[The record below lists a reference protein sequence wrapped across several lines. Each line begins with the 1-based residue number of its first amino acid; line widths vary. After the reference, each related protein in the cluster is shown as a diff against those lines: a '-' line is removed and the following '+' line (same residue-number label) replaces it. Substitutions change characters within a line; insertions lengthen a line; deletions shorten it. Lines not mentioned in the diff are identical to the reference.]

1 VVALAFLDGAGHL
14 FNQCVL
20 ITENPVRGITP
31 IQAKVFGPVMTPTM
45 SHSRRIGPF
54 EIAPIGLGCMNLS
67 HAYGAPPP
75 PEQVQRL
82 LLQALDLG
90 VTHFDTAALYGFGA
104 NETLVGRVL
113 KAHRSRIVLASKGGM
128 AGVSFPDGVKRVI
141 DGRPEA
147 IRRNCEDSLQ
157 RLGTDVIDVY
167 YLHRW
172 DKAVPI
178 EDSVGAMSRLV
189 EEGKVRVLGL
199 SEVSAATLR
208 RAHAVHPISAVQ
220 TEYSLWTRN
229 PEIAVLQ
236 ACRDI
241 GAAFV
246 AFSPTARAF
255 LTGQLR
261 EVSTLDAKDIRRSMP
276 RFAPETYVRNLA
288 LLPPYE
294 ALAREAGCT
303 PAQLALAWLLSRGE
317 HVIPL
322 PGTTSVEHL
331 RENVG
336 ARDVQLSTSLIQ
348 RLDEVINE
356 RTVVGGRY
364 GAQSESEVDTERF

>member
-1 VVALAFLDGAGHL
+1 
-14 FNQCVL
+14 
-20 ITENPVRGITP
+20 
-31 IQAKVFGPVMTPTM
+31 
-45 SHSRRIGPF
+45 
-54 EIAPIGLGCMNLS
+54 
-67 HAYGAPPP
+67 
-75 PEQVQRL
+75 
-82 LLQALDLG
+82 
-90 VTHFDTAALYGFGA
+90 
-104 NETLVGRVL
+104 
-113 KAHRSRIVLASKGGM
+113 M
-128 AGVSFPDGVKRVI
+128 AGEVFPDGVKRVI
-141 DGRPEA
+141 NGRPEA
-147 IRRNCEDSLQ
+147 IRRHCEDSLK

-172 DKAVPI
+172 DKGVPI

-189 EEGKVRVLGL
+189 EEGKVRALGL

-208 RAHAVHPISAVQ
+208 KAHAVHPIAAVQ

-229 PEIAVLQ
+229 PEIAVLKD
-236 ACRDI
+236 CREI

-261 EVSTLDAKDIRRSMP
+261 DVSGLDAKDIRRGMP
-276 RFAPETYVRNLA
+276 RFAPETYARNLA

-294 ALAREAGCT
+294 ALA
-303 PAQLALAWLLSRGE
+303 RGE

-336 ARDVQLSTSLIQ
+336 AWDVQLSTSLIQ